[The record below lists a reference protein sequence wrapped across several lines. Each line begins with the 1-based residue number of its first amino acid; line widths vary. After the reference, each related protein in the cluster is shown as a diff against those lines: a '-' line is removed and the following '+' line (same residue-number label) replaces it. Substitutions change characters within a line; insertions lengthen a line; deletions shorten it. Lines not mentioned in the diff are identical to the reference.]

1 MNLAQAVNNQDQ
13 ALGEQIFDFIG
24 KGGALRELKNV
35 DDNTMEAIYYV
46 AYTLYQNGKYE
57 DSLKVFKLL
66 GLFDHLEKKYLMGI
80 GSCQQMLQQY
90 KDAINSY
97 SMAALLDISNPTPPL
112 HAAECYLALGDF
124 ENALSGFTAALEFA
138 SKQAGFD
145 EVTDKATKMLAV
157 VKNKLS

>member
-1 MNLAQAVNNQDQ
+1 MNLTQEKIEHDL

-24 KGGALRELKNV
+24 KGGALRELKSL
-35 DDNTMEAIYYV
+35 DENTMEAIYYV
-46 AYTLYQNGKYE
+46 AYNLYQNSKYE
-57 DSLKVFKLL
+57 DALKVFKFL

-97 SMAALLDISNPTPPL
+97 SMAALLDIKDPTPPL

-124 ENALSGFTAALEFA
+124 EKAASGFTAALEFA
-138 SKQAGFD
+138 DNQAGFY
-145 EVTDKATKMLAV
+145 EVKDKATKMLAV
-157 VKNKLS
+157 IKNKLS